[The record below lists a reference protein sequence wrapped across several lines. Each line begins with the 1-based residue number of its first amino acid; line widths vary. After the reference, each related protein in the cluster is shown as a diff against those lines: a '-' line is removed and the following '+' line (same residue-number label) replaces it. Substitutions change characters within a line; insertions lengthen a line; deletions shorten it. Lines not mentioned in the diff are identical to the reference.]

1 MKSWLTRIRN
11 WGLVQKHW
19 TLLKFVL
26 VGGTN
31 TLLDFVIYGILANA
45 VSLPAIAA
53 NTISTSIC
61 MVVSFFLNYQFV
73 WESKKSRLE
82 TAPRFLLMSLFS
94 AWIVQNG
101 IIWIVTLIAGDGA
114 MINLGA
120 KILGIVGGTASN
132 YFGYKWTFKS

>member
-1 MKSWLTRIRN
+1 MKKYLNKIRN

-19 TLLKFVL
+19 TLLKFAL

-31 TLLDFVIYGILANA
+31 TLLDFVVYGILANA
-45 VSLPAIAA
+45 AGLPAIAA

-61 MVVSFFLNYQFV
+61 MVISFFLNYQFV

-94 AWIVQNG
+94 AWVVQNG
-101 IIWIVTLIAGDGA
+101 IIWLVTSIAGDGEV
-114 MINLGA
+114 INLAA
-120 KILGIVGGTASN
+120 KILGIVGGTVSN
-132 YFGYKWTFKS
+132 YFGYKLIFK

>member
-114 MINLGA
+114 IINLGA

-132 YFGYKWTFKS
+132 YFGYKWIFKS

>member
-1 MKSWLTRIRN
+1 MKKYLNKIRN

-19 TLLKFVL
+19 TLLKFAL

-31 TLLDFVIYGILANA
+31 TLLDFVVYGILANA
-45 VSLPAIAA
+45 AGLPAIAA

-61 MVVSFFLNYQFV
+61 MVISFFLNYQFV

-94 AWIVQNG
+94 AWVVQNG
-101 IIWIVTLIAGDGA
+101 IIWLVTSIAGDGEV
-114 MINLGA
+114 INLAA
-120 KILGIVGGTASN
+120 KILGIVGGSVSN
-132 YFGYKWTFKS
+132 YFAYKLIFK